1 MKKLMVSVLTLSCL
15 VFSLPAFSQ
24 ASPDTKPAK
33 GDKKEKLRLLM
44 QERMVQ
50 NLGLNPEQSQ
60 KLSAISQKYQEKKK
74 ALREQMK
81 EDRKQLEVAA
91 ASNDANQSN
100 KAVAN
105 FIKDRQEMDQLED
118 SQFKEVKTVLSPP
131 QQAKYLLLKEEMRHE
146 MMRIQRGK
154 NP

>member
-1 MKKLMVSVLTLSCL
+1 MKKIIVSVLTLSCL
-15 VFSLPAFSQ
+15 AFSIPAFSQ
-24 ASPDTKPAK
+24 ASPDSKPAK
-33 GDKKEKLRLLM
+33 VDKKEKLRVLM

-50 NLGLNPEQSQ
+50 SLGLNAEQSQ

-74 ALREQMK
+74 ALREEMK
-81 EDRKQLEVAA
+81 NNRKQLELAA
-91 ASNDANQSN
+91 ASNDVGQSN

-105 FIKDRQEMDQLED
+105 FIKARQEMDQLED
-118 SQFKEVKTVLSPP
+118 SQFKEVKNVLNPQ